1 MANKSMGTLGINLVV
16 NTGSFEEGSTRAERA
31 LDKLTSSLSRQKS
44 QFQSLVDQIDPV
56 SAAIN
61 KLERAQESLGKQYLS
76 GNIDAGKYNQYTNA
90 ITNLKNEV
98 YATNSAFSSQLVE
111 FNKVVNQIDP
121 ALAKMN
127 SLDAAQQQLKA
138 GFGEGFINEAEFNRL
153 NGMLEQTRAQLNGSA
168 KEAEQFAKAL
178 ELQKSKLEA
187 VISQVD
193 PLAASLGRLDA
204 MQDQLNQGLSMGLI
218 DDTAYKN
225 YSNVIGNMREEVLV
239 TNSAFGAQ
247 QREFSA
253 LVSQIDPL
261 TSRMDQVR
269 TMQEK
274 LQTGFKAGL
283 VDEAEFNRLNGIL
296 NQTQLEL
303 SGVSTK
309 FDKNGLSAKQM
320 QAALRGVPAQFTDI
334 AVSLQAGQNPLTVF
348 LQQGGQ
354 LKDMFG
360 GVGPAA
366 KALGGYVLSLINPV
380 TTLAAGVGVLAFAYY
395 KGSIEQDHFRNNLIL
410 TGNTA
415 GTTSEQMVQ
424 MARNLDAIEGT
435 QRQASAALAEIAK
448 TGKFTGDQME
458 MVGKAALQMQN
469 TTGKAM
475 ADTIAEFAKLAKDPA
490 KNIAELNEKYNFLT
504 ADIYEQIAALQDQ
517 GREQEASTLAM
528 QAYADAVDQR
538 TNEINQNLGLI
549 ESAWKGIKNAAS
561 EAWDAILDVGRT
573 DTLKDKLAEID
584 EQLALAI
591 ASQSGGGTLSWMVG
605 SPDQGY
611 IDNLKKQRNELLA
624 QLDLEESKAQ
634 MQAEAAKIAA
644 DAIKAQQEIS
654 KVTEQTKTN
663 EEKRAAAIKDY
674 YNNLDKIREGLAAA
688 GKDESESEFFNPEKI
703 ARDIKVI
710 EEKFKDSNKAI
721 TNGAAQQMIQRL
733 REQEA
738 ALNAQ
743 LNQEQK
749 IGEARREL
757 IKFDQKIAD
766 LKNKGILTA
775 SEKSLLAES
784 EILRAQLEKNAAIED
799 EITAKAESL
808 RLTSLQQSLMA
819 EISRDAERYQDLLNA
834 FGKGDKQLAK
844 LQDRQKIER
853 EYERDLERLSKRQK
867 ELTEES
873 YKAELEMLNQQ
884 LAEKLALHEGH
895 YIALAEL
902 EGDWTNGAMSAMQNY
917 IDNAKDIA
925 GQTQDI
931 FTSMFSSLEDSV
943 LEFVKTGEFSI
954 RDLMASIAEDVI
966 RMLIRIGIQKAANF
980 AMDKLFGAAA
990 ATGYVA
996 SVTGQATAMNFMAGL
1011 NAFAST
1017 AAIPIVGPALAP
1029 GAMAAALA
1037 ISAPLATGAIAAAS
1051 ASLAGMAHDGL
1062 DYIPQEGTWLLDKGE
1077 R

>member
-16 NTGSFEEGSTRAERA
+16 NTGSFEEGTTRAERA
-31 LDKLTSSLSRQKS
+31 TEKLNKAIARQKD
-44 QFQSLVDQIDPV
+44 QLQDLIGQIDPV
-56 SAAIN
+56 
-61 KLERAQESLGKQYLS
+61 
-76 GNIDAGKYNQYTNA
+76 
-90 ITNLKNEV
+90 V
-98 YATNSAFSSQLVE
+98 
-111 FNKVVNQIDP
+111 
-121 ALAKMN
+121 
-127 SLDAAQQQLKA
+127 
-138 GFGEGFINEAEFNRL
+138 AEYNRL
-153 NGMLEQTRAQLNGSA
+153 DKMEEKLR
-168 KEAEQFAKAL
+168 KYRD
-178 ELQKSKLEA
+178 QKLIDGNDFNIYNKRIQEMR
-187 VISQVD
+187 SQVGK
-193 PLAASLGRLDA
+193 AS
-204 MQDQLNQGLSMGLI
+204 
-218 DDTAYKN
+218 
-225 YSNVIGNMREEVLV
+225 VE
-239 TNSAFGAQ
+239 
-247 QREFSA
+247 
-253 LVSQIDPL
+253 
-261 TSRMDQVR
+261 
-269 TMQEK
+269 
-274 LQTGFKAGL
+274 
-283 VDEAEFNRLNGIL
+283 
-296 NQTQLEL
+296 
-303 SGVSTK
+303 

-458 MVGKAALQMQN
+458 MVGKAALQMEN

-504 ADIYEQIAALQDQ
+504 ADIYEQIAALQEQ

-528 QAYADAVDQR
+528 QAYADTIDQR
-538 TNEINQNLGLI
+538 TGEIKENLGVI
-549 ESAWKGIKNAAS
+549 EAAWREIKNGAA
-561 EAWDAILDVGRT
+561 EAWDSILGIGRKT
-573 DTLKDKLAEID
+573 TMEDQVKVLDEQIAQIESRLANPITGTGLDQLNIGYTAGLGGDSGNEKALAE
-584 EQLALAI
+584 
-591 ASQSGGGTLSWMVG
+591 
-605 SPDQGY
+605 
-611 IDNLKKQRNELLA
+611 LKKQRDELKI

-703 ARDIKVI
+703 ARDIKAI

-721 TNGAAQQMIQRL
+721 TNSAAQQMIQRL

-766 LKNKGILTA
+766 LKNKDILTA

-819 EISRDAERYQDLLNA
+819 EISRDAENYNSLIA
-834 FGKGDKQLAK
+834 GFGMGDKAREKLREREQIIRESNERIQELQREMLSGDKTVEQYENEKELLEEFLAAK
-844 LQDRQKIER
+844 LEMHEQS
-853 EYERDLERLSKRQK
+853 YE
-867 ELTEES
+867 
-873 YKAELEMLNQQ
+873 Q
-884 LAEKLALHEGH
+884 LAEM
-895 YIALAEL
+895 
-902 EGDWTNGAMSAMQNY
+902 EGDWMNGASEALQNY
-917 IDNAKDIA
+917 IDNANDIA
-925 GQTQDI
+925 GQMEDI
-931 FTSMFSSLEDSV
+931 FGNMFSGLEDSV
-943 LEFVKTGEFSI
+943 LEFVKTGEFSM
-954 RDLMASIAEDVI
+954 RELMASIAEDVI
-966 RMLIRIGIQKAANF
+966 RMLIRIGIQKMANW
-980 AMDKLFGAAA
+980 AMERLFGTAAA
-990 ATGYVA
+990 AGYA
-996 SVTGQATAMNFMAGL
+996 SSVTSQAIAQTNMAAL

-1017 AAIPIVGPALAP
+1017 AAIPIVGPTLAP
-1029 GAMAAALA
+1029 GAAEVAF
-1037 ISAPLATGAIAAAS
+1037 GIASVFGSAAS
-1051 ASLAGMAHDGL
+1051 TAAWGGLAGMAHSGL

-1077 R
+1077 RVLSPRQNEDLTRFLSAVNQDSGSAVSGRVAGASMPDINFYLQAPNQETMMELIMENRGAIAGMVSSAFEEQGIRLA